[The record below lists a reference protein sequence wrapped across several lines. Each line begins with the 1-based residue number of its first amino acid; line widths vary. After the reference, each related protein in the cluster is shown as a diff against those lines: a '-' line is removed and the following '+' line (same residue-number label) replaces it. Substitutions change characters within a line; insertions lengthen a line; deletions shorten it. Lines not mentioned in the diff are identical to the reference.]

1 MTHLLVVILHDLSR
15 LPELFEAWKEVGV
28 PGVTLLHS
36 MGGYQAE
43 NWLDKIGLRGLSR
56 LLEQGEVR
64 QRTLLSVISDEE
76 LLERAIAAADAVVEG
91 FDRPHSGILFTIPI
105 GHALGIRKRGHEV
118 IPEAQPPSK
127 QIPVSKINVS
137 MSVESVL
144 SIFDLQPV
152 IVRTSAPLTDV
163 IEQMLNN
170 RNVQVSCVVNEEKRL
185 VGIIDLN
192 ALAEVFFSKVFPGHF
207 LGELKDLKHA
217 LDFAALSKV
226 RVASDLMQDP
236 VWVKKGDSLE
246 KAFELMHGHNL
257 PGLPVLDDHY
267 EVIGYINLLE
277 LMAVYLKN
285 DEADGKNT

>member
-1 MTHLLVVILHDLSR
+1 MTQLLVVILHDLSR
-15 LPELFEAWKEVGV
+15 LPELFKAWKEIGV

-76 LLERAIAAADAVVEG
+76 LLEKAIAAADAVVEG

-118 IPEAQPPSK
+118 TPELQLPTDKITASA
-127 QIPVSKINVS
+127 INVKT
-137 MSVESVL
+137 SVESVL
-144 SIFDLQPV
+144 SVFDLQPV
-152 IVRTSAPLTDV
+152 IVKTSAPLTEI

-170 RNVQVSCVVNEEKRL
+170 RNVQIACVVNEEKRL
-185 VGIIDLN
+185 VGLIDLKS
-192 ALAEVFFSKVFPGHF
+192 LSDVFFSKVFPEHF
-207 LGELKDLKHA
+207 FGELKDLKHA
-217 LDFAALSKV
+217 LEFAALSKV
-226 RVASDLMQDP
+226 RIASDLMQDP
-236 VWVKKGDSLE
+236 FWVKREDSLE
-246 KAFELMHGHNL
+246 KAFDLMHEHNL
-257 PGLPVLDDHY
+257 PGLPVLDDHF

-277 LMAVYLKN
+277 MMAVCLIN
-285 DEADGKNT
+285 IEDTGKNR